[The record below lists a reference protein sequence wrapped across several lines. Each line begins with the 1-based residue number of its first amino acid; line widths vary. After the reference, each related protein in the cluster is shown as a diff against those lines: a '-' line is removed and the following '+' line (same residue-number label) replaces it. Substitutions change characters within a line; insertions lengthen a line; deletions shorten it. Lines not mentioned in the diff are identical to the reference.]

1 MSFLAQAEQGCEF
14 ERRVGATS
22 NTGSR
27 QAKASGESSFAY
39 FSSKKSRSPD
49 KVKTNAKRSNTGNLR
64 KKSSDWI
71 PAFAGMTN
79 IDWMLALASKSKTG
93 FSFLKE

>member
-1 MSFLAQAEQGCEF
+1 MSFLAKLSMDANFC
-14 ERRVGATS
+14 GAYPAT
-22 NTGSR
+22 NNEGSR
-27 QAKASGESSFAY
+27 RPRHSGESSFAY
-39 FSSKKSRSPD
+39 FSSKKSRSPR

-79 IDWMLALASKSKTG
+79 IDWMLALTSKSKTG

>member
-27 QAKASGESSFAY
+27 QAKASGESSFGD
-39 FSSKKSRSPD
+39 FSLKKSHSPD
-49 KVKTNAKRSNTGNLR
+49 KAKTDFKKTDEGN
-64 KKSSDWI
+64 
-71 PAFAGMTN
+71 F
-79 IDWMLALASKSKTG
+79 
-93 FSFLKE
+93 KEEII